1 MKRNKAL
8 LQNNWCPLQWN
19 NMFLLDLIIS
29 WGFITSFLWVW
40 VLKGN
45 FYHFNIQLLKNI
57 CSVLCAML
65 SRFSHVLLLTALWT
79 VACQAVVFM
88 AFSRQRYW
96 SGLPY
101 FAPGDLPDPG
111 IKPVSLRS
119 PALAGRFF
127 ITSTT
132 WEAKKSIYYLF
143 ILSFMC
149 PAKS

>member
-1 MKRNKAL
+1 
-8 LQNNWCPLQWN
+8 
-19 NMFLLDLIIS
+19 
-29 WGFITSFLWVW
+29 
-40 VLKGN
+40 
-45 FYHFNIQLLKNI
+45 
-57 CSVLCAML
+57 ML
-65 SRFSHVLLLTALWT
+65 SRFSHVLLLIALWT
-79 VACQAVVFM
+79 VACQALVFM

-127 ITSTT
+127 ITTTT

-143 ILSFMC
+143 ILSFIC